1 MARPDPARQQCE
13 QREPDLQELVAAHGG
28 YDRITAEAW
37 AAYDRELDEWR
48 AHVAIGDLHPSAYRY
63 RGLRR

>member
-1 MARPDPARQQCE
+1 MVRPDPARLQCE
-13 QREPDLQELVAAHGG
+13 HPAPDLQELIANHGS
-28 YDRITAEAW
+28 YDRITPEAW

-48 AHVAIGDLHPSAYRY
+48 AHVAFGDHRSAYRY